1 MDFSSS
7 LQVGWIAIHLFGLI
21 VACLVRVYAST
32 AAEGPLQGAFLVGL
46 AGVAVATLAGE
57 QFAWPLWTISGATLA
72 VMIVVAV
79 ADFRCQQHEP
89 A

>member
-1 MDFSSS
+1 MDYASS

-46 AGVAVATLAGE
+46 SGVAVATLAGE

-89 A
+89 V

>member
-1 MDFSSS
+1 MDYASS
-7 LQVGWIAIHLFGLI
+7 LQVGWIAIHLFGLV

-32 AAEGPLQGAFLVGL
+32 AAEGPLQGAFLLGL

-72 VMIVVAV
+72 AMIVVAV

-89 A
+89 V

>member
-1 MDFSSS
+1 MDYASS

-21 VACLVRVYAST
+21 VACLVRFYANT
-32 AAEGPLQGAFLVGL
+32 AAEAPLQGAFLLGL

-79 ADFRCQQHEP
+79 ADFRSQQHEP
-89 A
+89 V

>member
-1 MDFSSS
+1 MDYAST

-32 AAEGPLQGAFLVGL
+32 AAEGPLQGAFLLGL

-89 A
+89 V

>member
-1 MDFSSS
+1 MDYASS

-21 VACLVRVYAST
+21 VACLVRFYVDT
-32 AAEGPLQGAFLVGL
+32 AAETPLQGAFLLGL

-89 A
+89 V

>member
-32 AAEGPLQGAFLVGL
+32 AAEGPLQGAFLLGL
-46 AGVAVATLAGE
+46 SGVAVATLAGE

-79 ADFRCQQHEP
+79 ADFRCQQHDP

>member
-1 MDFSSS
+1 MDYASS

-32 AAEGPLQGAFLVGL
+32 AAEGPLQGAFLLGL

>member
-1 MDFSSS
+1 MDYASS

-32 AAEGPLQGAFLVGL
+32 NAEGPLQGAFLVGL
-46 AGVAVATLAGE
+46 SGVAVATLAGE

-89 A
+89 V

>member
-1 MDFSSS
+1 MDISTS
-7 LQVGWIAIHLFGLI
+7 LQAGWIAIHLFGLV

-57 QFAWPLWTISGATLA
+57 QFAWQLWTVSGATLA

-79 ADFRCQQHEP
+79 ADFRCQQHDP
-89 A
+89 V

>member
-89 A
+89 V

>member
-1 MDFSSS
+1 MDYASS

-21 VACLVRVYAST
+21 VACLVRFYADT
-32 AAEGPLQGAFLVGL
+32 AAEVPLQGAFLLGL

-89 A
+89 V

>member
-1 MDFSSS
+1 MDTAIS

-21 VACLVRVYAST
+21 VAFLVRVYAST
-32 AAEGPLQGAFLVGL
+32 AAEVPLQAAFLVGL
-46 AGVAVATLAGE
+46 ASVAVATLAGE
-57 QFAWPLWTISGATLA
+57 QFAWPLWTVSGATLA

>member
-1 MDFSSS
+1 MDYASS

-21 VACLVRVYAST
+21 VACLVRFYADT
-32 AAEGPLQGAFLVGL
+32 AAETPLQGAFLLGL

-89 A
+89 V

>member
-1 MDFSSS
+1 MDYASS

-72 VMIVVAV
+72 AMIVVAV

-89 A
+89 V

>member
-1 MDFSSS
+1 MDYANS

-32 AAEGPLQGAFLVGL
+32 SAEAPLQGAYLLGL
-46 AGVAVATLAGE
+46 SGVAVATLAGE
-57 QFAWPLWTISGATLA
+57 QFAWPLWTVYGATLA
-72 VMIVVAV
+72 LMIVVAV

-89 A
+89 V

>member
-32 AAEGPLQGAFLVGL
+32 AAEGPLQGAFLLGL
-46 AGVAVATLAGE
+46 SGVAVATLAGE

-89 A
+89 V

>member
-1 MDFSSS
+1 MDYASS

-32 AAEGPLQGAFLVGL
+32 AAEGPLQGAFLLGL

-89 A
+89 V

>member
-1 MDFSSS
+1 MDYAST

-32 AAEGPLQGAFLVGL
+32 AAEGPLQGAFLLGL

>member
-32 AAEGPLQGAFLVGL
+32 AAEGPLQGAFLLGL

-89 A
+89 V

>member
-1 MDFSSS
+1 MDYASS

-32 AAEGPLQGAFLVGL
+32 AAEGPLQGAFLLGL

-72 VMIVVAV
+72 AMIVVAV

-89 A
+89 V

>member
-1 MDFSSS
+1 MDYANT

-32 AAEGPLQGAFLVGL
+32 AAEGPLQGAFLLGL